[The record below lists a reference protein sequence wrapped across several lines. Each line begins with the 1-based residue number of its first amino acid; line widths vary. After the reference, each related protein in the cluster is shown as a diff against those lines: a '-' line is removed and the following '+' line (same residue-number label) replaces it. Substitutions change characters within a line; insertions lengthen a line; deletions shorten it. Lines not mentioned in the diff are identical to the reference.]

1 LDDLSDSG
9 IIPVTWNPTC
19 YSLARD
25 TASSTTVEP
34 TLKKRKRKSST
45 NIGGPSI
52 DSWCSCFF
60 LPSRIHY
67 AIHGTT
73 VLSTTRLFRVGPHRV
88 HSSTCH
94 GRPLAEDPVLDATCQ
109 GVGPICAHVLPSPTG
124 WTWKRRWH
132 RLGEQVK
139 PNITVF
145 WSNGNTLTLSYTTT
159 CIIYHNIYLSI
170 HPSIHPSIYTFVYIC
185 IHTDISNSIDT
196 HLIILGPVFW
206 DLSWS
211 WSYFETLRSKVKTE
225 TLRKR
230 FPWSRF

>member
-170 HPSIHPSIYTFVYIC
+170 HQSIHPSIHIHIC
-185 IHTDISNSIDT
+185 IHMYTYRYIEFYRYTFDHTWASV
-196 HLIILGPVFW
+196 LGPVVILIIFW
-206 DLSWS
+206 D
-211 WSYFETLRSKVKTE
+211 FEI
-225 TLRKR
+225 
-230 FPWSRF
+230 